1 MDRKS
6 GVKINSRKLV
16 AFFTLILFMLQY
28 LPLMTFGATGT
39 ATIIKGGNTPTAPT
53 NVKASLHIS
62 GSTKYVTI
70 SWSPSK
76 ETEKGIAQY
85 RVYRNGTLLGSTV
98 NCSYTD
104 RTVKDQQK
112 YQYKVVGIGNNGRE
126 SKPGVS
132 NTVDLVQ
139 KQAVISAK
147 TGKQTGLQDF
157 KTPLTYQP
165 VKNVKTGSISYALK
179 PVTATKTKSTG
190 LPNSNIKLAS
200 GLNNSNI
207 KLASGLN
214 NSNIKLASGLNLGG
228 GKLNLSSGANLSA
241 GKSLNSSKKLI
252 PSSSTNISS
261 GKNLLGGVNLAA
273 SLGSLTSG
281 NLSNINSN
289 LSGSSSLL
297 SAPGMNISQPIVWQS
312 ALH

>member
-200 GLNNSNI
+200 GLN
-207 KLASGLN
+207 LG
-214 NSNIKLASGLNLGG
+214 GG